1 MSTET
6 AKLLKQYAE
15 VINKLRTKGVIRSK
29 NNPAG
34 DYAESLAMKAFSLS
48 PCPKSQKGYD
58 AFDEDYRYEVK
69 ARRITEDNGSRQ
81 LSAIRKIDENHFDYV
96 IAILFQWDF
105 TIYRAAKIPHRI
117 VKEHARHKAHTN
129 AAIFILSDSVWG
141 IEGVEDVT
149 AVIRAAAELV

>member
-6 AKLLKQYAE
+6 AALLKQYAE
-15 VINKLRTKGVIRSK
+15 VINKLRATKVIRSK

-34 DYAESLAMKAFSLS
+34 DYAESLAMKAFNLD

-58 AFDEDYRYEVK
+58 AYDKDHRYEVK

-129 AAIFILSDSVWG
+129 AAILILSDSVWG

-149 AVIRAAAELV
+149 AEIRAAAELI